1 MNIIFTGDVCFM
13 EQHEMDETLAKKV
26 LSGLKPTLDS
36 ADYLVMN
43 LETPLAKEG
52 VGAPITKSGPNIIGR
67 PENVGFLTEAG
78 CRLAVLANNHTAD
91 YGDDALS
98 ETVDLLDKK

>member
-1 MNIIFTGDVCFM
+1 MNIIFTGDVCFK
-13 EQHEMDETLAKKV
+13 EQHEMDEILAKKV

-67 PENVGFLTEAG
+67 PENVGFLTD
-78 CRLAVLANNHTAD
+78 RLRRRQ
-91 YGDDALS
+91 
-98 ETVDLLDKK
+98 